1 MLRSRRALGCPG
13 PGAPQG
19 APGVSTGGG
28 PPGGGGPCLS
38 GRRPEMDDL
47 ERPVPSVP
55 KALDRVPRQFW
66 PHATT
71 REFLNT
77 PQGNSWVGR
86 FSAILEVK
94 TQNPSRPLFKIYYA
108 LRQEKFGPARLQQ
121 SVKICFYSTL
131 PRGPASWPN
140 LGGGGGPTPGQFWV
154 HRLGEGPHEKENNS
168 LGASH

>member
-1 MLRSRRALGCPG
+1 
-13 PGAPQG
+13 
-19 APGVSTGGG
+19 
-28 PPGGGGPCLS
+28 
-38 GRRPEMDDL
+38 MDDL

-140 LGGGGGPTPGQFWV
+140 LGGGGSHPRAVLGPPAGRGPPRKGKQFTRCFPLMWKSGSWHV
-154 HRLGEGPHEKENNS
+154 FSCLRW
-168 LGASH
+168 